1 MDLMGPMKVENL
13 DGKKYAF
20 VYVDDFWWYTWVKL
34 FREKY
39 DTFKVCMLCSMS
51 TIRREQK
58 KKTDCRIHSDH
69 DREFKKPTFSEFCCI
84 KGIVDEFLAPLN
96 IMVLL
101 NERI

>member
-58 KKTDCRIHSDH
+58 KKQIV
-69 DREFKKPTFSEFCCI
+69 EF
-84 KGIVDEFLAPLN
+84 IV
-96 IMVLL
+96 IMIENLRSQRSVSSVALKVLL
-101 NERI
+101 MNS